1 MRPDAERSGPVRKGL
16 AQVSGSRGARGCVM
30 GPLESPNDQ
39 LVARLLLQAA
49 QTVLPDEPFSQDAPT
64 SCPGKAPRRRPL
76 PGDGDSLLA
85 TRPRQCPIR
94 VVLVCGPPRSGK
106 STYIVETF
114 DGVVEPL
121 PFETVTYRNF
131 LSNDAYP
138 RVMPPRRREMIALA
152 IFQEFTENAIRRCQ
166 IHAAE
171 AMGASAEGAPHDPV
185 VVMEGPFYYRSFRHV
200 VADGLRGVLR
210 ECDALE
216 CRWVGYPRVVSD
228 AVRRAGYDTFKH
240 CAGRLQVPS
249 VEEGFD
255 ELRVLAVPQR
265 PIRDDL
271 RLRVDALN
279 ERDAVTEHNLLCR
292 PDLSADEL
300 CRSDSAR
307 PLCAVSDLEGRK
319 LCGARA

>member
-1 MRPDAERSGPVRKGL
+1 
-16 AQVSGSRGARGCVM
+16 M
-30 GPLESPNDQ
+30 GPSESPNGQ

-49 QTVLPDEPFSQDAPT
+49 QTVLPDEPPSQNPVD
-64 SCPGKAPRRRPL
+64 GRFGDGVRRRAL
-76 PGDGDSLLA
+76 SDGGGPIAGRL
-85 TRPRQCPIR
+85 RQCPIR

-121 PFETVTYRNF
+121 PFETLTYRNF
-131 LSNDAYP
+131 LATAAYP

-152 IFQEFTENAIRRCQ
+152 IFQEFTEDAIRRCQ
-166 IHAAE
+166 CHAASE
-171 AMGASAEGAPHDPV
+171 ALAVSADGVLQDPV
-185 VVMEGPFYYRSFRHV
+185 VVMEGPFYYRSFRHAV
-200 VADGLRGVLR
+200 VDGLRGVMR

-216 CRWVGYPRVVSD
+216 CRWVGYPRVVGD

-255 ELRVLAVPQR
+255 ELRVLAIPQR
-265 PIRDDL
+265 SIHDEL

-279 ERDAVTEHNLLCR
+279 GRDAVTEYNLLCR
-292 PDLSADEL
+292 PDLSADG
-300 CRSDSAR
+300 CRRADSLR

-319 LCGARA
+319 VCGARA